1 MKLEKFK
8 EVLDTIRK
16 TDNDIETLRKL
27 GIDIID
33 TELCKSYWVLQALA
47 FTEAYGEDGWDGFR
61 GHCMMPLVCWRRA
74 KKTEM
79 KKRNILLGR
88 RMVHP

>member
-27 GIDIID
+27 VILGIAGIGIYRS
-33 TELCKSYWVLQALA
+33 L
-47 FTEAYGEDGWDGFR
+47 
-61 GHCMMPLVCWRRA
+61 RRRW
-74 KKTEM
+74 M
-79 KKRNILLGR
+79 GLDFVGI
-88 RMVHP
+88 V